1 MVVHYSYTPKNLSQ
15 SVRSKVSDLRCHF
28 KNTRNTAHVLR
39 GLTIFK
45 ARRLLKD
52 VLARKRCIPF
62 FRHSKH
68 TGRTAQAKE
77 WKTTKGRWPV
87 KSCNALLEILRNL
100 KSNANHKG
108 LESGK
113 DLVITHI
120 AVHRAMKQR
129 RRTYRAHGRI
139 GPYMCSPCHVEI
151 CAEKASLVVKKPDSK
166 PLH

>member
-1 MVVHYSYTPKNLSQ
+1 MHYSYTPK
-15 SVRSKVSDLRCHF
+15 SVDQAVRAKVSDLRCHF

-39 GLTIFK
+39 GLTIQK

-52 VLARKRCIPF
+52 VLSRKRCIPF
-62 FRHSKH
+62 FRHSTH

-77 WKTTKGRWPV
+77 WKTTRGRWPV
-87 KSCNALLEILRNL
+87 KSCNALLEMLRNL
-100 KSNANHKG
+100 KSNADHKG
-108 LESGK
+108 LKSPQ

-120 AVHRAMKQR
+120 AVQRAMKQR

-151 CAEKASLVVKKPDSK
+151 CAEKSSTGVKKPSSK
-166 PLH
+166 PLN